1 MLSKRGLAGEVAA
14 AALVFALPVD
24 DAAAQQQQDATEK
37 AQNLIKGGASVKKPK
52 RKPTKGEE
60 RFAKDTAKSGE
71 SQPHLS
77 NNNGRLEGDIIVM
90 GLRENVKSARNAK
103 RRASQIVDVVVAQ
116 DIGKLPDKNIPEAL
130 ARVPGIQIERNRGE
144 GGEVKIRGLGG
155 AMTTINGSPTFS
167 AGDRTTYLN
176 DISSDLVAAIEVFKT
191 RTPDQVE
198 GSQTGVINLTL
209 RRPTDFKEGATY
221 AFNLRGDYADQIKK
235 VNPYVSALVAYN
247 ADTEIGRI
255 GFSVNGTYN
264 DVRYNESIRW
274 NQRPI
279 VPNNPRQIVLPSTT
293 PSNIYMPFDVG
304 FAGPNGWSRRA
315 DVQVSTQWRPDDRWS
330 ITLEGGYRNQKML
343 WADNG
348 FVLPLTYSAS
358 AAPPPV
364 LSNIK
369 LGPDGRLVESLTV
382 TSLDPFGPGRES
394 FQHESR
400 NYNGRFQ
407 VDFKNERL
415 EFNGWINY
423 ARAENYSN
431 NIFHWI
437 RFNQQPEFDI
447 VFNDKRDPLGGS
459 NVTFKNFDLLDA
471 KNYLYVDG
479 FNQSRQFTK
488 SGELEIKYDLKVNTD
503 WSIIDYF
510 KTGFRY
516 ANRSY
521 DRQYGGRGNY
531 GNLRLP
537 ISSLPNYKLVSSGKG
552 FQGSPSASTA
562 EWLIGDTNS
571 IRQSWD
577 AIRGQLVG
585 IYPELADRYPA
596 YNPLDYFEGS
606 DGSYAAYA
614 MAHYDVKLL
623 FPIDGVIGGRLVNS
637 LTNLTAIQ
645 RVARFVN
652 IDNRLVEQIT
662 DEKITP
668 KGNFLDFMP
677 SVNAIIH
684 FTPKL
689 QLRTAWTYEVG
700 RPSVYQ
706 INPRLRIDVRNA
718 ARPVA
723 GGGNPRLGP
732 ITTTK
737 YDASLEWYFGPTGLA
752 SLAVWQWNQEGFIG
766 DRTLPEVLPQAPN
779 VVTLV
784 TRPYNLGRGRHRGIE
799 GNVTTFFTF
808 LPGILKSF
816 GVQVNGTMNLT
827 RQAFPVFRPGSNEIR
842 DAEFVYGPFLHVS
855 KYMYNLVG
863 FFEKDG
869 LNVRVAYNWQS
880 RRQWWRDAADP
891 FNNLFLDP
899 VRRLDAS
906 INYDVNKNLTLALEG
921 SNLTADGNRSYWG
934 SYAAPQDVRYFSR
947 NFSFSVRTR
956 F

>member
-1 MLSKRGLAGEVAA
+1 
-14 AALVFALPVD
+14 
-24 DAAAQQQQDATEK
+24 
-37 AQNLIKGGASVKKPK
+37 
-52 RKPTKGEE
+52 
-60 RFAKDTAKSGE
+60 
-71 SQPHLS
+71 
-77 NNNGRLEGDIIVM
+77 
-90 GLRENVKSARNAK
+90 
-103 RRASQIVDVVVAQ
+103 
-116 DIGKLPDKNIPEAL
+116 
-130 ARVPGIQIERNRGE
+130 
-144 GGEVKIRGLGG
+144 
-155 AMTTINGSPTFS
+155 
-167 AGDRTTYLN
+167 
-176 DISSDLVAAIEVFKT
+176 
-191 RTPDQVE
+191 
-198 GSQTGVINLTL
+198 
-209 RRPTDFKEGATY
+209 
-221 AFNLRGDYADQIKK
+221 
-235 VNPYVSALVAYN
+235 
-247 ADTEIGRI
+247 
-255 GFSVNGTYN
+255 
-264 DVRYNESIRW
+264 
-274 NQRPI
+274 
-279 VPNNPRQIVLPSTT
+279 
-293 PSNIYMPFDVG
+293 
-304 FAGPNGWSRRA
+304 
-315 DVQVSTQWRPDDRWS
+315 
-330 ITLEGGYRNQKML
+330 
-343 WADNG
+343 
-348 FVLPLTYSAS
+348 
-358 AAPPPV
+358 
-364 LSNIK
+364 
-369 LGPDGRLVESLTV
+369 
-382 TSLDPFGPGRES
+382 
-394 FQHESR
+394 
-400 NYNGRFQ
+400 
-407 VDFKNERL
+407 
-415 EFNGWINY
+415 
-423 ARAENYSN
+423 
-431 NIFHWI
+431 
-437 RFNQQPEFDI
+437 
-447 VFNDKRDPLGGS
+447 
-459 NVTFKNFDLLDA
+459 
-471 KNYLYVDG
+471 
-479 FNQSRQFTK
+479 
-488 SGELEIKYDLKVNTD
+488 
-503 WSIIDYF
+503 
-510 KTGFRY
+510 
-516 ANRSY
+516 
-521 DRQYGGRGNY
+521 
-531 GNLRLP
+531 
-537 ISSLPNYKLVSSGKG
+537 
-552 FQGSPSASTA
+552 
-562 EWLIGDTNS
+562 
-571 IRQSWD
+571 
-577 AIRGQLVG
+577 
-585 IYPELADRYPA
+585 
-596 YNPLDYFEGS
+596 
-606 DGSYAAYA
+606 

-645 RVARFVN
+645 RVARFLN

-906 INYDVNKNLTLALEG
+906 INYDVNKNLTIALEG